1 MKKYLKYIALTLGI
15 GLFIFLMLPFLDL
28 PEGHNARHGYTSS
41 KPQISTSNPLT
52 AIARKLWSK
61 LSGKPVRYG
70 LLPNDSLTLAK
81 TEDPYIAQPYEED
94 KAVAAVSRAAE
105 ESADESDAE
114 SSAPDPDAE
123 NARFFLQGDDGEWV
137 LIRQRTPEA
146 SLAGMHEI
154 SIKEDV
160 YDRYVK
166 QERNARFSPAARPTQ
181 TAQIPDSK
189 WARVLAPVKRFFGFG
204 SEKPAQ
210 AGPLLAGV
218 AGAPT
223 ARVGAVRPQTGSP
236 SAGASR
242 ATRTTTTPWTQ
253 LISLINPAQIIKDA
267 ADLVADSIQNDT
279 DREETR
285 RHQQE
290 EYQQHIQNTL
300 QEQLIRLAAGEEAL
314 DQLPKT
320 LKCVSEKGM
329 IREQEADSGAGC
341 TREDYKAEE
350 EIKAAN
356 RETFRQLTGMEMPQ
370 TALVPVLGIAQATTL
385 DQIDPQI
392 SADTDDMYAFMLQQ
406 NPCEQGG
413 CFWVANAEQTVQV
426 LQPSI
431 EAASV
436 SFVGDPLG
444 KFPQLKADY
453 VDARMR
459 EYEEKHPQATDE
471 QKQERRQLL
480 ETTYAPHLLY
490 TQEDMQALLAQLQ
503 PADPD
508 TQNKPGDNHAP
519 SVTPVL
525 YLPDAADAKEFADQY
540 GYQTPFVF
548 GRQQHSVFSE
558 DDGSS
563 VASRSDIVTRDLAA
577 YVNLM
582 QELMT
587 QTQQDAAGKAVQNTF
602 APVIQ
607 GIQEQASEELKQFDL
622 NNSLGTTLK

>member
-1 MKKYLKYIALTLGI
+1 MKKYLKYAALAIGI

-28 PEGHNARHGYTSS
+28 PEGHNARHGHTAS

-52 AIARKLWSK
+52 AIARKLWAK

-70 LLPNDSLTLAK
+70 LLPTDSLTLAK
-81 TEDPYIAQPYEED
+81 TADPYVAQPYEEED
-94 KAVAAVSRAAE
+94 KAIAAVSRTQQD
-105 ESADESDAE
+105 SESDALQT
-114 SSAPDPDAE
+114 APDPDAE
-123 NARFFLQGDDGEWV
+123 NARFFLQGDNGEWV
-137 LIRQRTPEA
+137 LIRQRAPEA

-154 SIKEDV
+154 SIKEDA

-166 QERNARFSPAARPTQ
+166 QERNARFSPATRPVQ
-181 TAQIPDSK
+181 TAQVPDSK

-204 SEKPAQ
+204 DEKPAQ

-218 AGAPT
+218 PGAAT
-223 ARVGAVRPQTGSP
+223 ARTGSVRPQAGSP
-236 SAGASR
+236 SSGSSY
-242 ATRTTTTPWTQ
+242 ATQTPSTSWPQ

-267 ADLVADSIQNDT
+267 ADLVADSMQDNA

-285 RHQQE
+285 RTQQE
-290 EYQQHIQNTL
+290 EYQHHIQHTL
-300 QEQLIRLAAGEEAL
+300 QEELARLSAGEEAQ

-329 IREQEADSGAGC
+329 IREENVENCD
-341 TREDYKAEE
+341 RIDYKAEE

-370 TALVPVLGIAQATTL
+370 TALIPVLGIAQATTL
-385 DQIDPQI
+385 EQIDPP
-392 SADTDDMYAFMLQQ
+392 SDADSDALYAFMLQQ
-406 NPCEQGG
+406 NNCEQGG

-431 EAASV
+431 EAANV

-453 VDARMR
+453 VTAKMQ
-459 EYEEKHPQATDE
+459 EYEEKHPQATEE
-471 QKQERRQLL
+471 QKKSQREFL
-480 ETTYAPHLLY
+480 ETATAPHLLY
-490 TQEDMQALLAQLQ
+490 TQEDMQTLLAQLQ
-503 PADPD
+503 PAPTDGQNTTTPD
-508 TQNKPGDNHAP
+508 NEPAQ
-519 SVTPVL
+519 VTPVL
-525 YLPDAADAKEFADQY
+525 YLPDAADAKKFADQY

-548 GRQQHSVFSE
+548 GRQQHLVFSE
-558 DDGSS
+558 DKGSS

-577 YVNLM
+577 HVNLM
-582 QELMT
+582 QDLMA

-602 APVIQ
+602 APVMRD
-607 GIQEQASEELKQFDL
+607 IQEQASEELKQFDL